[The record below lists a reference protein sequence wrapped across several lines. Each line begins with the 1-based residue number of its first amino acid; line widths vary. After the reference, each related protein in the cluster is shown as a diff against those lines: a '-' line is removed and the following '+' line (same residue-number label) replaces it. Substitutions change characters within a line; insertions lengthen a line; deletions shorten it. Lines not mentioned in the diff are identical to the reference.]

1 MEYGSDVF
9 PTIFNIKKKM
19 TYISRT
25 IGTVEVNNTTAID
38 NILRYTDYNRSHFF
52 LF

>member
-1 MEYGSDVF
+1 MGVMSSLQSLV
-9 PTIFNIKKKM
+9 KKKM
-19 TYISRT
+19 IYLSQT

-38 NILRYTDYNRSHFF
+38 NILTFTDYNNRSYFF

>member
-1 MEYGSDVF
+1 MEYRSDVF
-9 PTIFNIKKKM
+9 PTIFSKKKKM

-25 IGTVEVNNTTAID
+25 IGTVEVNNTTAIY
-38 NILRYTDYNRSHFF
+38 NILTFTDYNRSHFF